1 MTTPSSPPPVAPPP
15 GAGLAAIA
23 TIAERR
29 GLGWA
34 TFAAT
39 FDAPSASWIRDLT
52 TGKLVRDVEAA
63 TDWRTGERADFA
75 PALIRL
81 GAYGRAATRRG
92 EEAESARLVA
102 AHSALVARAGQVLG
116 AAREACGRLASWCEE
131 ESSAWAARDPARARE
146 LRVRQD
152 AALTG
157 ADGALV
163 REAGSAMRE
172 HTNGVPYAALADL
185 VIAWLDR
192 EATGA
197 GLRGAT
203 SPSGAPE
210 ARG

>member
-1 MTTPSSPPPVAPPP
+1 MTTPSIPPPVAPPP
-15 GAGLAAIA
+15 VGGLAAIA

-34 TFAAT
+34 IFAAT
-39 FDAPSASWIRDLT
+39 FDAPSAGWTQDLT

-81 GAYGRAATRRG
+81 GAYGRAASRRA

-102 AHSALVARAGQVLG
+102 AHSALVARAGQGLA
-116 AAREACGRLASWCEE
+116 AAREACGLLASWCAE

-152 AALTG
+152 AALAGTE
-157 ADGALV
+157 GALV
-163 REAGSAMRE
+163 REAGTALRE
-172 HTNGVPYAALADL
+172 HADGAPYAALADL
-185 VIAWLDR
+185 VLAWLDR

-203 SPSGAPE
+203 SPSGAAE